1 MLFNSFSFAT
11 FLPLVF
17 GIYWLIG
24 CLQSGSGV
32 SPLQNEEGNVL
43 IPKRRDSASTLVP
56 FHLQNLFVVAA
67 SYVFYG
73 WWDWKFLLL
82 ITFTSL
88 WAWGSG
94 LALCACNAQRA
105 GGKVEE
111 LKSGKVRDS
120 APP

>member
-1 MLFNSFSFAT
+1 MLFNSLSFAI

-17 GIYWLIG
+17 GLYWLIG
-24 CLQSGSGV
+24 GKRLY
-32 SPLQNEEGNVL
+32 LQN
-43 IPKRRDSASTLVP
+43 I
-56 FHLQNLFVVAA
+56 FVVVA

-120 APP
+120 APPP